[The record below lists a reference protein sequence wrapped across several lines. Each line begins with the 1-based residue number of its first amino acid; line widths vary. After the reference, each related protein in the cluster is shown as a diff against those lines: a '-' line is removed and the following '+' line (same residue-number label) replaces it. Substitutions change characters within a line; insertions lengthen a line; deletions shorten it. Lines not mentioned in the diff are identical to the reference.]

1 MKRLFFGGIH
11 PKYNKE
17 MSTGITTFSQITP
30 SQVVIPLQQ
39 HIGSPCTPLVKV
51 GDHVVIGQKI
61 GDGDGLC
68 VPVHASV
75 SGKVLAVEPRPHT
88 SGRDVMAIVIE
99 NDFQDTEIESMAGNP
114 VLQAYRASQDGKGSE
129 EGQISKM
136 LEAFPLG
143 QMDTDEILSL
153 IREAG
158 IVGMGGAAFPGNVKA
173 LSAMG
178 NVDTLIANAC
188 ECEPYITADDS
199 LLRTS
204 PEQVMAGM
212 KILCHVLQP
221 SRLVLAVEDNKKAA
235 IEKVRRLLPKYEG
248 IELAVLPTRY
258 PQGAEKQLIQALT
271 GREIPPG
278 QLPVSVNCAVF
289 NVSTFAAIFR
299 AVVWKMPLTKRI
311 VTISGEAIAEP
322 QNFIVRI
329 GTPFHDLIEAAG
341 GLNDKTERVISG
353 GPMMGFAQKDLA
365 VPVIKATNSILCLM
379 KDKNGAAE
387 NPVCIRCGKCV
398 EACPMKLQPLYL
410 YRFEKAQDLEA
421 LERLNLMDC
430 IECGSCAFTCPGKL
444 PLVERFRRGKQSL
457 REAKTK

>member
-17 MSTGITTFSQITP
+17 MSTGITTYHQITP
-30 SQVVIPLQQ
+30 AQVVIPLQQ

-51 GDHVVIGQKI
+51 GDQVLIGQKI

-75 SGKVLAVEPRPHT
+75 SGKVVAVEPRPHT

-99 NDFQDTEIESMAGNP
+99 NDFQDKEMEKVIPTEPIEEMD
-114 VLQAYRASQDGKGSE
+114 QDK
-129 EGQISKM
+129 I
-136 LEAFPLG
+136 LG
-143 QMDTDEILSL
+143 I

-199 LLRTS
+199 LLRTN
-204 PEQVMAGM
+204 PEQVLAGM
-212 KILCHVLQP
+212 KILKQVLKP
-221 SRLVLAVEDNKKAA
+221 NRLVLAVEDNKKEA
-235 IEKVRRLLPKYEG
+235 IEKVREIIGEYEG

-278 QLPVSVNCAVF
+278 KLPVSVNCAVF

-299 AVVWKMPLTKRI
+299 AVCWGMPLTRRI

-329 GTPFHDLIEAAG
+329 GTPFRELVEAAG

-353 GPMMGFAQKDLA
+353 GPMMGFAQKDLS
-365 VPVIKATNSILCLM
+365 VPVVKATNSILCLM

-398 EACPMKLQPLYL
+398 EACPMRLQPLYL
-410 YRFEKAQDLEA
+410 YRFEKVQDLEA
-421 LERLNLMDC
+421 LERLNLLDC

-444 PLVERFRRGKQSL
+444 PLVERFRRGKQLL